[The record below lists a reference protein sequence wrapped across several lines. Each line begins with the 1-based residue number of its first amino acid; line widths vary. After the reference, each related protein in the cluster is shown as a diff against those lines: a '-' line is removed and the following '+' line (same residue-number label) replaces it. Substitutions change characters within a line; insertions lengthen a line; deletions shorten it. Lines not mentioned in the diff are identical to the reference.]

1 MSRLSRA
8 NALAYAAFLL
18 VGGARAFTRSSATW
32 APNRLPVPY
41 KVTVTSIPSS
51 LGQSAGLAAVDNGF
65 ATWTNAGCTAW
76 RSRNAGTSTVTRG
89 SSSDNE
95 NTALW
100 ISGSWPAELGS
111 VNSTIGITTTT
122 YQTGGYFVD
131 GDMQY
136 NNVGFRWG
144 TGSGGTVDAQS
155 ITTHEEGHFLG
166 LGHTTVAGSVM
177 VASYASGQVRALSS
191 DDRSGVCTL
200 YPPGYEDAGV
210 VDAGP
215 APGSLGFGATCVDS
229 SQCASGLCIQ
239 GSSGS
244 AYCSKNC
251 TDDCACPANYAC
263 FPLSTGGNVC
273 GLGTNRCG
281 LDAGVRDAGVRDAGA
296 TPRDAGAPIVDA
308 AAVPDAT
315 TEDLDAGAG
324 EEPPTETLSAPL
336 QKGCACTV
344 VGRGGS
350 STLRTAFGLGL
361 AAAFVALRRRR
372 GRSRPNG

>member
-1 MSRLSRA
+1 MSRRFPATTLVWT
-8 NALAYAAFLL
+8 AFLL
-18 VGGARAFTRSSATW
+18 VGGAKAFTRSSTTW
-32 APNRLPVPY
+32 APSRLPVSY

-65 ATWTNAGCTAW
+65 ATWSNAGCTAW

-100 ISGSWPAELGS
+100 ISGAWPAELGS

-122 YQTGGYFVD
+122 YQTSGYFVD

-166 LGHTTVAGSVM
+166 LGHTTVSGSVM
-177 VASYASGQVRALSS
+177 VASYASGQLRALSS

-200 YPPGYEDAGV
+200 YPPGYQDAGV
-210 VDAGP
+210 LDAGP
-215 APGSLGFGATCVDS
+215 APGSLTFGATCSDS

-251 TDDCACPANYAC
+251 TDDCSCPATYAC
-263 FPLSTGGNVC
+263 FPLSSGGNVC

-296 TPRDAGAPIVDA
+296 PVVDAAPGPDPTPDERDAGA
-308 AAVPDAT
+308 
-315 TEDLDAGAG
+315 
-324 EEPPTETLSAPL
+324 EEELPTETTRTRS

-344 VGRGGS
+344 VGRGGAS
-350 STLRTAFGLGL
+350 SRRVTVGLGL
-361 AAAFVALRRRR
+361 AVGLMALRRR
-372 GRSRPNG
+372 GRRARSDR

>member
-1 MSRLSRA
+1 MKSSRTVRSF
-8 NALAYAAFLL
+8 ALLGFFLAS
-18 VGGARAFTRSSATW
+18 GASAFTRSSTTW
-32 APNRLPVPY
+32 APNRLPVTY
-41 KVTVTSIPSS
+41 KVNVTSIPSS
-51 LGQSAGLAAVDNGF
+51 LGQSAGLAAIDNGF

-95 NTALW
+95 NSALW

-144 TGSGGTVDAQS
+144 TGSGGTVDTQS

-177 VASYASGQVRALSS
+177 VASYSSGQVRALSA

-210 VDAGP
+210 LDAGP

-229 SQCASGLCIQ
+229 SQCASGICIQ
-239 GSSGS
+239 GSSGG

-251 TDDCACPANYAC
+251 TDDCGCPSAYAC
-263 FPLSTGGNVC
+263 FPLSSGGRVC

-281 LDAGVRDAGVRDAGA
+281 ADAGVRDAGT
-296 TPRDAGAPIVDA
+296 TPRDASVPTPDASAPADATVDEPDA
-308 AAVPDAT
+308 AVD
-315 TEDLDAGAG
+315 
-324 EEPPTETLSAPL
+324 EPPTNTLSSPL
-336 QKGCACTV
+336 EKGCGCAV
-344 VGRGGS
+344 VGSSRGTERWGGVRS
-350 STLRTAFGLGL
+350 LALALALGG
-361 AAAFVALRRRR
+361 VVRRRR
-372 GRSRPNG
+372 RASHTCASR